1 MATKILILAIG
12 QKQPAWVNAAVDDY
26 LARFPTDFKVEL
38 RELKA
43 EARSG
48 RTDETERCRS
58 AEGERLLGACPSTHT
73 LVALDERGRD
83 WTTQQF
89 AEHLGGWR
97 DAGEAIAFAIGGP
110 DGLDQRVKR
119 AARLQLRLSSLT
131 LPHALARVLLCEQLY
146 RAWSILSRHPYHRA
160 G

>member
-12 QKQPAWVNAAVDDY
+12 QKQPVWVNAAVDDY
-26 LARFPTDFKVEL
+26 LARFPADFKVEL

-43 EARSG
+43 EARTG
-48 RTDETERCRS
+48 RADDSERCRS
-58 AEGERLLGACPSTHT
+58 AECERLLGACPSGHT

-89 AEHLGGWR
+89 AEQLRGWR
-97 DAGEAIAFAIGGP
+97 DASAEVSFAIGGP
-110 DGLDQRVKR
+110 DGLDERVKR